1 MTVGQGSTQGSVA
14 SEAAEPQPPPLA
26 EAEPQGV
33 PDAGVLRNTA
43 LQFATQLAG
52 VVFTGALT
60 LYLVR
65 ALSPSG
71 YGLYALA
78 ISIGSLLVLPAGM
91 GLPMAVGRFL
101 ADHRQ
106 DLGQVRAILGMGM
119 RLQVPV
125 AALASLA
132 LFAAA
137 GPVARAYGHPQLE
150 WPLRWAA
157 LAVGGQA
164 VFALLTSVSTS
175 VRQSRVGLW
184 MAVVESA
191 VETLASASLV
201 LAGAGAAGATL
212 GRAIGYGIGS
222 AGGLYLTLRLLGR
235 PRRRVATRQ
244 RVSRRTL
251 MSYAGAMFVV
261 DLSFSALAQLDVL
274 LIGALLSAAAV
285 GSFSAVWRFLTVLGY
300 LGIAVAG
307 GVAPRLSLG
316 SGSPDTRAFS
326 RAIRYLVIAQGL
338 AIAPMLVW
346 SKPIVTLLLGPGYP
360 DSAQILR
367 ALTIYV
373 FVSAPAALI
382 SVSLTYMGEARRRI
396 VVVLGTLVL
405 GLVAIYGLIHAFG
418 VVGAALGD
426 DIIVIVYVSAHLW
439 ICTRLIT
446 IDLRALIWSL
456 ARTLL
461 AAAVMAV
468 PLLLIGV
475 DHLNP
480 IQWIAGLTAGGL
492 AYLLVLLGTRELS
505 LGELRAVAATVRAE
519 FSPARS

>member
-1 MTVGQGSTQGSVA
+1 MTGDELNRRGPVA
-14 SEAAEPQPPPLA
+14 SEPTEPQPPALT
-26 EAEPQGV
+26 EPEPEGV
-33 PDAGVLRNTA
+33 PDPGVLRNTG

-65 ALSPSG
+65 ALSSSS
-71 YGLYALA
+71 YGIYALA
-78 ISIGSLLVLPAGM
+78 ISIGSLLVLPAGL

-106 DLGQVRAILGMGM
+106 DLDQVRAILGLGL

-125 AALASLA
+125 AVLASLA

-157 LAVGGQA
+157 LAVASQA
-164 VFALLTSVSTS
+164 LFGFLTSVSTS

-184 MAVVESA
+184 MAVIESA

-212 GRAIGYGIGS
+212 GKAIGYSVGA

-235 PRRRVATRQ
+235 PRRRVAARPP
-244 RVSRRTL
+244 VSRRRL
-251 MSYAGAMFVV
+251 LSYTGAMFVV

-285 GSFSAVWRFLTVLGY
+285 GSFSAVWRLLTVLGY

-316 SGSPDTRAFS
+316 SGSPDTLAFS
-326 RAIRYLVIAQGL
+326 RAIRYLVIVQGL

-360 DSAQILR
+360 DSVEILR

-382 SVSLTYMGEARRRI
+382 SVSVTYMGEARRRI
-396 VVVLGTLVL
+396 PVVLGTLVL
-405 GLVAIYGLIHAFG
+405 GLVAIYGLIQALG
-418 VVGAALGD
+418 VVGAAFGD

-446 IDLRALIWSL
+446 IDLRGLIWSL
-456 ARTLL
+456 TRTLI
-461 AAAVMAV
+461 AAGVMAL
-468 PLLLIGV
+468 PLLVIGV
-475 DHLNP
+475 DHLDP
-480 IQWIAGLTAGGL
+480 VQWIAGLIAGGL
-492 AYLLVLLGTRELS
+492 AYFLVLLGTRELS
-505 LGELRAVAATVRAE
+505 VGELRSVVATVRAE

>member
-1 MTVGQGSTQGSVA
+1 VA
-14 SEAAEPQPPPLA
+14 QAQ
-26 EAEPQGV
+26 PQGV
-33 PDAGVLRNTA
+33 PDAGALRNTA

-78 ISIGSLLVLPAGM
+78 ISIASLLVLPAGL

-101 ADHRQ
+101 ADHRN
-106 DLGQVRAILGMGM
+106 DLDQVRAILGLGL
-119 RLQVPV
+119 RIQVPV
-125 AALASLA
+125 ALLASLA

-164 VFALLTSVSTS
+164 LFAFLAAVSTS
-175 VRQSRVGLW
+175 VRQSRVALW
-184 MAVVESA
+184 MAVMESA
-191 VETLASASLV
+191 VETLASAALV

-212 GRAIGYGIGS
+212 GKAIGYGVGA

-235 PRRRVATRQ
+235 PRRRVATPP
-244 RVSRRTL
+244 RVSRRRL
-251 MSYAGAMFVV
+251 MSYAGTMFVV

-274 LIGALLSAAAV
+274 LIGALLSTAAV
-285 GSFSAVWRFLTVLGY
+285 GSFSAVWRLLSVLGY

-326 RAIRYLVIAQGL
+326 RAIRYLIIAQGL

-360 DSAQILR
+360 DSAAILR

-382 SVSLTYMGEARRRI
+382 SVSVTYLGEARRRI
-396 VVVLGTLVL
+396 VVVLGTLL
-405 GLVAIYGLIHAFG
+405 IGLVAIYGLIRALG
-418 VVGAALGD
+418 VVGAAFGD
-426 DIIVIVYVSAHLW
+426 DIIVVVYLSAHLW

-446 IDLRALIWSL
+446 IDLRGLVWSL
-456 ARTLL
+456 ARTLI
-461 AAAVMAV
+461 AAGAMAL
-468 PLLLIGV
+468 PLLIIGV
-475 DHLNP
+475 DHLSP
-480 IQWIAGLTAGGL
+480 IQWAAGLGAGGL
-492 AYLLVLLGTRELS
+492 AYLLVLFGTGELS
-505 LGELRAVAATVRAE
+505 VGELRSVAATVRAE

>member
-1 MTVGQGSTQGSVA
+1 MPRLT
-14 SEAAEPQPPPLA
+14 EADR
-26 EAEPQGV
+26 QGV
-33 PDAGVLRNTA
+33 PDAGALRNTA

-71 YGLYALA
+71 YGIYALA
-78 ISIGSLLVLPAGM
+78 ISIGSLLVLPAGL

-106 DLGQVRAILGMGM
+106 DLDQVRAILGLGL
-119 RLQVPV
+119 RLQVP
-125 AALASLA
+125 AALLASLA

-157 LAVGGQA
+157 LAVAGQA
-164 VFALLTSVSTS
+164 LFAFLTSVSTS

-184 MAVVESA
+184 MAVSESA
-191 VETLASASLV
+191 VETVASASLV

-212 GRAIGYGIGS
+212 GKAIGYAVGS

-235 PRRRVATRQ
+235 PRRRVAAPR
-244 RVSRRTL
+244 RVSRRRL
-251 MSYAGAMFVV
+251 LSYAGAMFVV

-285 GSFSAVWRFLTVLGY
+285 GSFSAVWRLLTVLGY

-307 GVAPRLSLG
+307 GIAPRLSLG

-346 SKPIVTLLLGPGYP
+346 AKPIVTLLLGPGYP
-360 DSAQILR
+360 DAAAILR

-382 SVSLTYMGEARRRI
+382 SVSVTYLGEARRRI
-396 VVVLGTLVL
+396 VVVLGTLL
-405 GLVAIYGLIHAFG
+405 IGLIAIYSLIRAVG
-418 VVGAALGD
+418 VVGAAFGD

-446 IDLRALIWSL
+446 IDLRGLVWSL
-456 ARTLL
+456 ARTLI
-461 AAAVMAV
+461 AAGAMAL

-475 DHLNP
+475 DHLSP
-480 IQWIAGLTAGGL
+480 IEWIAGLSAGGL
-492 AYLLVLLGTRELS
+492 VYLMVLLGTRELS
-505 LGELRAVAATVRAE
+505 LGELRSVAATIRAE